1 MRLASGLLSALL
13 LVGQG
18 GAGSLPEEA
27 DPLQVAEFIATPGAR
42 TGCLHLDVPEAAG
55 VACFDVQ
62 VTTGGRDPAA
72 DHFTWRFSARATATG
87 GRHLERLKI
96 RLAGGREALAD
107 FEPQGPRPLD
117 GGPVTA
123 GLPGTGGPVRFQPP
137 KGRLISYADDD
148 LYHVSWVK
156 TAASGEDCCRTAEV
170 GGITGWSV
178 ARGTG
183 MPGRLSVEAWVR

>member
-1 MRLASGLLSALL
+1 VLFALL

-18 GAGSLPEEA
+18 GPGPLPEEA
-27 DPLQVAEFIATPGAR
+27 DPVQVAEFIAVPGAR

-62 VTTGGRDPAA
+62 VITGADPTTDQ
-72 DHFTWRFSARATATG
+72 FTWRFSARATATE
-87 GRHLERLKI
+87 GRRLERLKV
-96 RLAGGREALAD
+96 RLAGGRQALAD
-107 FEPQGPRPLD
+107 WEPQGRSPLD

-123 GLPGTGGPVRFQPP
+123 GLPGTGAPVRFRPP
-137 KGRLISYADDD
+137 AGRLISYADDD
-148 LYHVSWVK
+148 LYHVSWVR
-156 TAASGEDCCRTAEV
+156 TPESGKGCCRTAEV

-183 MPGRLSVEAWVR
+183 MPARLSVEAWVR